1 MLHSSS
7 PVPMSKR
14 LTATETGQGWLVEI
28 TETKIVPTADYVRDE
43 ARYLGLNENEIK
55 IIPLPRP

>member
-1 MLHSSS
+1 
-7 PVPMSKR
+7 MSKR